1 MPNSA
6 ALPGIAEVLSQF
18 LRQSMALIEGA
29 QGQKSGIAGDLPTG
43 KISADEL
50 PTVEGESQLWYT
62 LCQVMGA
69 PKGNAGFSENPVF
82 INLLE
87 HPFFFGE
94 KIQRIIQASGR

>member
-1 MPNSA
+1 M
-6 ALPGIAEVLSQF
+6 LSEF
-18 LRQSMALIEGA
+18 PRQSMVLIEGT
-29 QGQKSGIAGDLPTG
+29 QGQKSGIAGDLPAG
-43 KISADEL
+43 KISVDEL

-87 HPFFFGE
+87 HPYLFWRE
-94 KIQRIIQASGR
+94 KSANNPG